1 MLIWYKRFYNGMV
14 LFVGLCISNYHQRLR
29 QKDKDCHSSS
39 SWRSQKE
46 SIKMHCFPLHWWDQW
61 PLNLNTCLFFIP
73 TLVFSLYSCVLQIR
87 LSKQTSVSLLFVF
100 IYLPL
105 YLVPGGP
112 RFWLKQPRP
121 VGGPWSHEVDTL
133 TETGVVFKVTQNT
146 FLKMRRRLPVPLGVL
161 F

>member
-1 MLIWYKRFYNGMV
+1 M
-14 LFVGLCISNYHQRLR
+14 
-29 QKDKDCHSSS
+29 
-39 SWRSQKE
+39 
-46 SIKMHCFPLHWWDQW
+46 
-61 PLNLNTCLFFIP
+61 
-73 TLVFSLYSCVLQIR
+73 FSLYSCVLQIR

-112 RFWLKQPRP
+112 RFWLKQPGP
-121 VGGPWSHEVDTL
+121 VGGPGSHEVDTL
-133 TETGVVFKVTQNT
+133 TETGAVFKVTQNT